1 MGLDTSNFIPLGG
14 FDGLLE
20 KVKTGNIVT
29 SGEEDFRFILE
40 EILVEGRDA
49 KQTIRSLS
57 GRSKLVEEEIM
68 KGINTMTEE
77 QREEITDLLKKGSK

>member
-1 MGLDTSNFIPLGG
+1 MGLNTSNFIPLGG

-20 KVKTGNIVT
+20 KVKTGNVVT

-40 EILVEGRDA
+40 EILVDGRDA

-57 GRSKLVEEEIM
+57 GRSKLVEEEII
-68 KGINTMTEE
+68 KGLKAMPET
-77 QREEITDLLKKGSK
+77 QRQEITELLKKGGK